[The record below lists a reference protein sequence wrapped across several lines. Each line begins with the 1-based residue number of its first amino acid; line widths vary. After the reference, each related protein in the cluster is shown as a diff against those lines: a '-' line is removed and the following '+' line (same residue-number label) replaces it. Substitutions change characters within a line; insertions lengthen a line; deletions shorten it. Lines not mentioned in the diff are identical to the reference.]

1 MPTSTPFDQ
10 LCKFT
15 RAYMKRAHV
24 PGAVVGALHRGRE
37 SVAAFG
43 VTSIEQNIPVTADT
57 LFQIGSNTKPMVATA
72 AMRLVEQGKLKLDL
86 PIRTYLP
93 WFRMKDKSATANV
106 TMRQLLT
113 HVAGWQ
119 GDYFNNFGAGD
130 DALDRM
136 VRDMRRLEQ
145 EAPLGKVYSY
155 NNASFYVAGRVLEVV
170 TGKPFEKVIR
180 ELVFEPLG
188 MTRSFFFPDDELFL
202 QRLAAGHDRI
212 KGRNKVS
219 RPWALSRA
227 DAPAGGVLASAH
239 DMLTFARFHMGDGRV
254 NGKRVLKAASLRH
267 MQTPRL
273 HATGLDWLGL
283 SWFMRTTAK
292 GMKVVLHGGAT
303 AGQNSGFWFLPE
315 KKFALIVLT
324 NSSEAV
330 TSNIF
335 NAALEYYFDDFI
347 PLPKPI
353 KTPKAELREYTGVYE
368 NIEEIYKVTLEWEGL
383 VLRIT
388 PKGGFPT
395 PDAPPLPAP
404 PPMRFAFY
412 EKDKYIILNTA
423 LKGRLG
429 EFLRDERGRIKYM
442 RLSRIHTKKK

>member
-15 RAYMKRAHV
+15 QAYMKRAHV
-24 PGAVVGALHRGRE
+24 PGAVVGVFHRGRE

-43 VTSIEQNIPVTADT
+43 TTSIEQNIPVTADT

-72 AMRLVEQGKLKLDL
+72 AMRLVEQGKLNLDI

-93 WFRMKDKSATANV
+93 SFKMRDKSAAQNV

-136 VRDMRRLEQ
+136 VKDMRRLEQ
-145 EAPLGKVYSY
+145 EAPLGTVYSY
-155 NNASFYVAGRVLEVV
+155 NNASFYAAGRVLEAI

-227 DAPAGGVLASAH
+227 DAPAGGVLSRAH
-239 DMLTFARFHMGDGRV
+239 DMLTFARFHMGDGKV

-267 MQTPRL
+267 MQTPRQ
-273 HATGLDWLGL
+273 HATGLDWIGL

-292 GMKVVLHGGAT
+292 GLKVVLHGGAT
-303 AGQNSGFWFLPE
+303 AGQNSGFWFIPE

-324 NSSEAV
+324 NSSETV

-335 NAALEYYFDDFI
+335 NAALQYYFDDVV

-353 KTPKAELREYTGVYE
+353 KTPKAALREYTGVYE
-368 NIEEIYKVTLEWEGL
+368 NIEEIFKVTLEGEEL

-412 EKDKYIILNTA
+412 EKDKYIILDTA

-429 EFLRDERGRIKYM
+429 EFLRDERGRLKYM
-442 RLSRIHTKKK
+442 RLSRIHTRRN